1 SGAALRSLAHTTGP
15 ANAPMTIYVKSGGR
29 SSARA
34 GTSASRPLGSLVA
47 AIKRAKPG
55 TTIILAPG
63 VYTENVLVNR
73 KSNITIV
80 GAGESST
87 ILAPANNDA
96 IRVLNSSNITI
107 ENVWFR
113 SQGSHGRGLSV
124 EGSSVTLQGIKTDGT
139 YRNGVVVTGNARQPG
154 VLNATSSQFN
164 ASQTGSGL
172 ELDDGAVANING
184 CTFNNN
190 G

>member
-63 VYTENVLVNR
+63 VYTENVSVNH

-87 ILAPANNDA
+87 ILAPADHDA
-96 IRVLNSSNITI
+96 IRVISSSNMP
-107 ENVWFR
+107 
-113 SQGSHGRGLSV
+113 H
-124 EGSSVTLQGIKTDGT
+124 D
-139 YRNGVVVTGNARQPG
+139 NAR
-154 VLNATSSQFN
+154 FR
-164 ASQTGSGL
+164 
-172 ELDDGAVANING
+172 
-184 CTFNNN
+184 
-190 G
+190 